1 MEKDGIIRKSE
12 SPWSSPVVLV
22 KKKNGKLRFCVD
34 YRKLNSITKKDT
46 YPLPRIDEMLD
57 NLGKAKWF
65 TSLDL
70 TSGYWQ
76 VQVKEED
83 KEKTAFITKYG
94 LYEFNV
100 MPFGLCNAPSTFQ
113 RLMDVVLS
121 SVLWKYAMVYIDD
134 VNIYSESFEQHLEH
148 LNEVF
153 KLIKKANL
161 QINPEKCH
169 FCTNEMQF
177 LGHIVGIDGI
187 KPNPQKVEKLEKLP
201 SPKNITQ
208 LRAFI
213 GLASYYR
220 RFIEGF
226 AKKAAPLHEL
236 LKKNVEFIWTDK
248 HEEIFNWLKQRLI
261 TPPILQYP
269 DYNISFILFTDAS
282 YQGIGAVLAQIKDKK
297 EYVIAYASR
306 TLSPAEKNYS
316 TVELECLAV
325 VWAVKYFRHYIH
337 GTRFTLVTDHKALQW
352 LLNSTTINDNKRI
365 TRWRLTL
372 QEYQYD
378 IKYRAG
384 SRNQNADFFSRLPEF
399 YKDNG

>member
-1 MEKDGIIRKSE
+1 
-12 SPWSSPVVLV
+12 
-22 KKKNGKLRFCVD
+22 
-34 YRKLNSITKKDT
+34 
-46 YPLPRIDEMLD
+46 ML
-57 NLGKAKWF
+57 F
-65 TSLDL
+65 
-70 TSGYWQ
+70 
-76 VQVKEED
+76 E
-83 KEKTAFITKYG
+83 
-94 LYEFNV
+94 
-100 MPFGLCNAPSTFQ
+100 LCNALLTFQ

-161 QINPEKCH
+161 RINPEKCH

-187 KPNPQKVEKLEKLP
+187 KPDPQKVEKLEKLP

-220 RFIEGF
+220 RFIKGF
-226 AKKAAPLHEL
+226 AKKAVPLHEL
-236 LKKNVEFIWTDK
+236 LKKNVEFIWTNK

-269 DYNISFILFTDAS
+269 DYNVLFILFTDAS

-316 TVELECLAV
+316 TIELECLAV

-378 IKYRAG
+378 IKYHADG
-384 SRNQNADFFSRLPEF
+384 RNQNTNFFSRLPEF

>member
-1 MEKDGIIRKSE
+1 
-12 SPWSSPVVLV
+12 
-22 KKKNGKLRFCVD
+22 
-34 YRKLNSITKKDT
+34 
-46 YPLPRIDEMLD
+46 
-57 NLGKAKWF
+57 
-65 TSLDL
+65 
-70 TSGYWQ
+70 
-76 VQVKEED
+76 
-83 KEKTAFITKYG
+83 
-94 LYEFNV
+94 
-100 MPFGLCNAPSTFQ
+100 
-113 RLMDVVLS
+113 
-121 SVLWKYAMVYIDD
+121 
-134 VNIYSESFEQHLEH
+134 
-148 LNEVF
+148 
-153 KLIKKANL
+153 
-161 QINPEKCH
+161 
-169 FCTNEMQF
+169 MQF

-187 KPNPQKVEKLEKLP
+187 KPDLQKVEKLEKLP

-213 GLASYYR
+213 ELASYYR

-269 DYNISFILFTDAS
+269 NYNIPFILFTDAS

-337 GTRFTLVTDHKALQW
+337 GTRFTLVTDYKALQW

-365 TRWRLTL
+365 TR
-372 QEYQYD
+372 
-378 IKYRAG
+378 
-384 SRNQNADFFSRLPEF
+384 
-399 YKDNG
+399 

>member
-1 MEKDGIIRKSE
+1 MEKDRIIRKPE
-12 SPWSSPVVLV
+12 SSWNSPVVLV
-22 KKKNGKLRFCVD
+22 KKKNGKLQFCVN

-46 YPLPRIDEMLD
+46 YSLSHIDEILD
-57 NLGKAKWF
+57 NLRKAKWF

-161 QINPEKCH
+161 RINPEKYH
-169 FCTNEMQF
+169 FCTNKMQF
-177 LGHIVGIDGI
+177 LGHIVGIDRI
-187 KPNPQKVEKLEKLP
+187 KPDLQKVEKLEKLP

-226 AKKAAPLHEL
+226 TKKAVPLHEL

-248 HEEIFNWLKQRLI
+248 YEEIFN
-261 TPPILQYP
+261 
-269 DYNISFILFTDAS
+269 
-282 YQGIGAVLAQIKDKK
+282 
-297 EYVIAYASR
+297 
-306 TLSPAEKNYS
+306 
-316 TVELECLAV
+316 
-325 VWAVKYFRHYIH
+325 
-337 GTRFTLVTDHKALQW
+337 
-352 LLNSTTINDNKRI
+352 
-365 TRWRLTL
+365 
-372 QEYQYD
+372 
-378 IKYRAG
+378 
-384 SRNQNADFFSRLPEF
+384 
-399 YKDNG
+399 

>member
-1 MEKDGIIRKSE
+1 
-12 SPWSSPVVLV
+12 
-22 KKKNGKLRFCVD
+22 
-34 YRKLNSITKKDT
+34 
-46 YPLPRIDEMLD
+46 
-57 NLGKAKWF
+57 
-65 TSLDL
+65 
-70 TSGYWQ
+70 
-76 VQVKEED
+76 
-83 KEKTAFITKYG
+83 
-94 LYEFNV
+94 
-100 MPFGLCNAPSTFQ
+100 
-113 RLMDVVLS
+113 
-121 SVLWKYAMVYIDD
+121 
-134 VNIYSESFEQHLEH
+134 
-148 LNEVF
+148 
-153 KLIKKANL
+153 
-161 QINPEKCH
+161 
-169 FCTNEMQF
+169 MQF

-187 KPNPQKVEKLEKLP
+187 KPDLQKVEKLEKLP

-269 DYNISFILFTDAS
+269 DYNVPFILFTDAS

-365 TRWRLTL
+365 TR
-372 QEYQYD
+372 
-378 IKYRAG
+378 
-384 SRNQNADFFSRLPEF
+384 
-399 YKDNG
+399 